1 MLCKMDPHLAEP
13 KLRLLSLQPAPP
25 SSKQQQ
31 QQQQQQTNKLFL
43 TSSTFSKVKAGYTV
57 KSKKRLKIN

>member
-1 MLCKMDPHLAEP
+1 MDPHLAEP

-25 SSKQQQ
+25 SSQQQ
-31 QQQQQQTNKLFL
+31 QQQLQTFFNFLYFFPKLKL
-43 TSSTFSKVKAGYTV
+43 DTV

>member
-1 MLCKMDPHLAEP
+1 MDPHLAEP

-25 SSKQQQ
+25 SSQQQ
-31 QQQQQQTNKLFL
+31 QQQQLQTFFNFLYFFPKLKL
-43 TSSTFSKVKAGYTV
+43 DTV